1 MHHSANVTLSSRTG
15 PNRVAPHITAPNKA
29 AMLLT
34 STDACLNNTLGR
46 QLGEEYSHKWEPRQG
61 RPGGPRESVLGS
73 ATVRT
78 LCLQPCH
85 AIIAIYYHFT
95 PDYTSRMT
103 TNLDTN
109 STAFFQADYEEEER
123 VMLKSITFVGI
134 KLKCCFFKLFLF
146 MWLWYTLISDM
157 ETYTSNSMKNN

>member
-1 MHHSANVTLSSRTG
+1 MMSWSLEGSWRCWTFMLHSANVTLSNRTG
-15 PNRVAPHITAPNKA
+15 PNGVAPHITAPTVPNKA
-29 AMLLT
+29 AMLQT

-61 RPGGPRESVLGS
+61 GSPGGPRESG
-73 ATVRT
+73 
-78 LCLQPCH
+78 CLQPCH

-109 STAFFQADYEEEER
+109 GTAFF
-123 VMLKSITFVGI
+123 SG
-134 KLKCCFFKLFLF
+134 
-146 MWLWYTLISDM
+146 WLWGRGTSDAQINHICW
-157 ETYTSNSMKNN
+157 YKAQVSFF

>member
-1 MHHSANVTLSSRTG
+1 MHHSANVTLSNRTG

-34 STDACLNNTLGR
+34 STDARLNNNLGR
-46 QLGEEYSHKWEPRQG
+46 QLGEGYSHKWEPRQG
-61 RPGGPRESVLGS
+61 SPGGPREPVLGS

-103 TNLDTN
+103 TILDTN
-109 STAFFQADYEEEER
+109 STAFF
-123 VMLKSITFVGI
+123 SPG
-134 KLKCCFFKLFLF
+134 
-146 MWLWYTLISDM
+146 WLWGRGTSDAQINHICWYQAQVLFFLIIFIHVTLIHFDIWHGDVHFQLN
-157 ETYTSNSMKNN
+157 EK